1 MASGVILDNQFGS
14 NLRVYAGLMGTT
26 LSKEINKQAANVC
39 YKAAEYTPFIE
50 RSALKAQ
57 LENLPVTKDGN
68 KKRSGD
74 KSRLGL
80 YKLANWQN
88 KNLGLPPWNSKKSK
102 NSVQK
107 FISSR
112 TSRTKYIRIGW
123 SWCAKQFGK
132 PFTRGNFSDKTMNRI
147 AGAQVALPTDLEAV
161 FMNKAG
167 SRDVR
172 YKAKPMRVESGAIAV
187 ERRHSPLSK
196 AIQVVQAHIASEMAF
211 RLQEQADKYN
221 VKRITRTIEL

>member
-1 MASGVILDNQFGS
+1 MASGTIVDNQFADS
-14 NLRVYAGLMGTT
+14 LRVYAGLMGAT
-26 LSKEINKQAANVC
+26 LSQEINRQAANVC

-50 RSALKAQ
+50 RPALRSQ
-57 LENLPVTKDGN
+57 LENLPITKDAN
-68 KKRSGD
+68 QKRSGD
-74 KSRLGL
+74 KNKVGI

-102 NSVQK
+102 NSWKNLIGARVK
-107 FISSR
+107 R
-112 TSRTKYIRIGW
+112 AKYIRIGW
-123 SWCAKQFGK
+123 AWCAKQFGK
-132 PFTRGNFSDKTMNRI
+132 PFTRGDFSDKTMNRI
-147 AGAQVALPTDLEAV
+147 SGAQIALPTSLEAI

-172 YKAKPMRVESGAIAV
+172 YKNNPLRPESGAIAV
-187 ERRHSPLSK
+187 ERKHSPLSK

-221 VKRITRTIEL
+221 VKRITRTIDL